1 MRLPKIV
8 FSLSGFLLVA
18 LSPPLLADPP
28 IQPEVKK
35 VTPGKFIRLRQDD
48 DGQPVALQTATARYV
63 PASGEGN
70 LVVDLIGVVHVGE
83 KSYYQKLNK
92 QFEQY
97 DVLLYELVAQQGA
110 RPPKGGGKLDNPIA
124 ILQQVMKIGLGLD
137 SQMEHI
143 DYSKKNFVHADLSP
157 DQMLKAIKD
166 RGEDGITLFLSLAA
180 DLMRTQNL
188 RELEKQKNPNKKELE
203 LDIAGLLNDP
213 EAQIKIKKLFAQQLV
228 EQASPE
234 GGLGRTVATI
244 LVTDRNE
251 AALKVFQKELANG
264 KKKIAIFYGAAHM
277 PDFEKRLRDDFGLKR
292 QSEQWLTAWDLT
304 RQKSDVEMMLDLIK
318 LLSK

>member
-1 MRLPKIV
+1 
-8 FSLSGFLLVA
+8 
-18 LSPPLLADPP
+18 
-28 IQPEVKK
+28 
-35 VTPGKFIRLRQDD
+35 
-48 DGQPVALQTATARYV
+48 
-63 PASGEGN
+63 
-70 LVVDLIGVVHVGE
+70 
-83 KSYYQKLNK
+83 
-92 QFEQY
+92 
-97 DVLLYELVAQQGA
+97 
-110 RPPKGGGKLDNPIA
+110 
-124 ILQQVMKIGLGLD
+124 
-137 SQMEHI
+137 
-143 DYSKKNFVHADLSP
+143 
-157 DQMLKAIKD
+157 
-166 RGEDGITLFLSLAA
+166 
-180 DLMRTQNL
+180 
-188 RELEKQKNPNKKELE
+188 ELEQQKNPNKKEPE

-213 EAQIKIKKLFAQQLV
+213 EAQIKIKELFAQQLV